1 MWRADGGS
9 VKEMHTMTDPRKSL
23 IALSLAVGFGT
34 IAGLAP
40 ASAAPVSHPGLT
52 SPDSIVV
59 DAGYRRALKRQ
70 PFYNDYYVTDF
81 YAAGPSY
88 RVYRTIPGGNNEIR
102 ELQRLFPETNWP
114 PSLRY

>member
-1 MWRADGGS
+1 MS
-9 VKEMHTMTDPRKSL
+9 NPRNSSESL
-23 IALSLAVGFGT
+23 ARKVSRLAALSGAVLGFGL
-34 IAGLAP
+34 IVGLMP
-40 ASAAPVSHPGLT
+40 ASAAPIPHPGL
-52 SPDSIVV
+52 SASGPAVV

-70 PFYNDYYVTDF
+70 QFYNGYYVTD
-81 YAAGPSY
+81 YDVWGPSY

>member
-1 MWRADGGS
+1 
-9 VKEMHTMTDPRKSL
+9 MTESRKSL
-23 IALSLAVGFGT
+23 IALSLALGFGA
-34 IAGLAP
+34 IAGIAP
-40 ASAAPVSHPGLT
+40 ASAAPASHPGLS
-52 SPDSIVV
+52 SPGLAVV

-70 PFYNDYYVTDF
+70 QFYNDYYVTDF

>member
-1 MWRADGGS
+1 MWRADWGS
-9 VKEMHTMTDPRKSL
+9 AKEMHTMTDSLKSL
-23 IALSLAVGFGT
+23 IAFSLALGFGA

-52 SPDSIVV
+52 SPDSLVV

-70 PFYNDYYVTDF
+70 QFYTAYYVTDF
-81 YAAGPSY
+81 YAYGPST
-88 RVYRTIPGGNNEIR
+88 RVYRDIPGGNNEIR